1 MTRLIPALPI
11 LFLCSS
17 SALQGQKTNLFRTE
31 TLHFADTAHQL
42 RKRPE
47 FGFVLGAM
55 RYNGDITPDDYY
67 SIKELNPAGGI
78 FLRKHFAPQF
88 ALRANLLAGQI
99 QANDRDYTTPE
110 WREYRHF
117 STKTTVSEISLRAE
131 WDIFGKRRYRH
142 RDTLTYT
149 LDRYTQ
155 HALVNVPRLGFA
167 PYVFAGGSLT
177 VSNAKTRFDSDSPGA
192 EELQP
197 LVEQDIKN
205 GSGWRAKPG
214 VLFGGGLNFDLG
226 RRTVLGFEAGAHAPF
241 TDYLDG
247 ISQTGNPK
255 SPDWFWFGGLTL
267 SFRFGKD
274 DHDGDGIL
282 DKNDKCPEIPGT
294 GSTDG
299 CPDADHDGIADREDE
314 CPHRKGVRALSGC
327 PVKDAD
333 EDGMPDVDDLCPT
346 VPGLPQFFGCPDT
359 DNDGIED
366 KLDSCATVAGLAAF
380 QGCPDTD
387 GDGIEDKKDA
397 CPTEKGPAEY
407 YYGCPVRD
415 TDGDGVEDKL
425 DACLLTPGKAE
436 FKGCPDTDN
445 DGVEDKLD
453 VCPTT
458 PGKADNRGC
467 PVVEKKDQEK
477 LDLAVKAVK
486 FETGKAILKPESS
499 KILSDI
505 ADILLRYPDYNLRV
519 EGHTDSQG
527 KDAANQTLSEK
538 RAQACAD
545 FLTAKGIAKPRLS
558 AQGFGE
564 TKPVADNK
572 TAAGRTKNRRV
583 EFDLVLPEKK

>member
-1 MTRLIPALPI
+1 MTRLILALPV
-11 LFLCSS
+11 LFLCFSGT
-17 SALQGQKTNLFRTE
+17 LQGQKTNLFRTE

-47 FGFVLGAM
+47 FGFLLGAL
-55 RYNGDITPDDYY
+55 RYNGDITPDDSY

-88 ALRANLLAGQI
+88 ALRANLLASQI
-99 QANDRDYTTPE
+99 QASDRDYTTPE

-117 STKTTVSEISLRAE
+117 STKTTISELSLRAE

-155 HALVNVPRLGFA
+155 HALVNVPRAGFA
-167 PYVFAGGSLT
+167 PYVFVGGGLT
-177 VSNAKTRFDSDSPGA
+177 VSNAKARFDSDSPGA

-214 VLFGGGLNFDLG
+214 FLLGGGLNFDLG
-226 RRTVLGFEAGAHAPF
+226 RRTVLGFEVGAHAPL

-247 ISQTGNPK
+247 ISQAGNPK
-255 SPDWFWFGGLTL
+255 NPDWFWFGGLTL

-274 DHDGDGIL
+274 DRDGDGIL

-359 DNDGIED
+359 DGDGIED

-436 FKGCPDTDN
+436 FQGCPDTDN

-486 FETGKAILKPESS
+486 FETGKAVLKPESS

-527 KDAANQTLSEK
+527 KDASNQILSEK
-538 RAQACAD
+538 RAQACVD
-545 FLTAKGIAKPRLS
+545 FLTAKGIGKPRLS
-558 AQGFGE
+558 AQGFGK